1 MTNQQL
7 IEELTAIIS
16 EMASL
21 IRKMQTEMNLIGITD
36 FDSDVRRFT
45 EYNVFTEKI
54 CKISCIG

>member
-21 IRKMQTEMNLIGITD
+21 IRKTQTEMNLIGITD

-45 EYNVFTEKI
+45 EYMEDW
-54 CKISCIG
+54 